1 MSAAPVVDRVREVW
15 AAGDYQRVGVR
26 LVPAAEQLAAD
37 LAVRPGD
44 RVLDVAGG
52 TGNAALAAA
61 RRDGDVVC
69 SDVVP
74 ELLALARRRAELE
87 GLSLATEV
95 ADACAL
101 PFPDASFDVVVSTFG
116 VVFAAEPEQ
125 AARELLRVLRPGGR
139 LGLTAWRADAPGG
152 RLLAL
157 VARHD
162 PEDATGDPLRWGTPA
177 GVEGLLGR
185 GEVRQVR
192 HTERTVDM
200 TAPSLADQWQRYRDW
215 FGPVHVAWRR
225 LDPAGRAALE
235 ADFADLWGSSTRGG
249 GPGVVV
255 PNTYLQTTAV
265 RAG

>member
-1 MSAAPVVDRVREVW
+1 MSAAPAVDRTREVW

-26 LVPAAEQLAAD
+26 LVPAAERLAAD

-87 GLSLATEV
+87 GLSFATEV

-101 PFPDASFDVVVSTFG
+101 PFPDASFDVVVSTFDVVVSTFG
-116 VVFAAEPEQ
+116 VVFAAEPEP

-139 LGLTAWRADAPGG
+139 LGLTAWRPDAPGR

-157 VARHD
+157 LARHD
-162 PEDATGDPLRWGTPA
+162 PAGATGDPLRWGTA
-177 GVEGLLGR
+177 EGVEELLGAAR
-185 GEVRQVR
+185 CARCA
-192 HTERTVDM
+192 T
-200 TAPSLADQWQRYRDW
+200 PS
-215 FGPVHVAWRR
+215 GP
-225 LDPAGRAALE
+225 
-235 ADFADLWGSSTRGG
+235 ST
-249 GPGVVV
+249 
-255 PNTYLQTTAV
+255 
-265 RAG
+265 